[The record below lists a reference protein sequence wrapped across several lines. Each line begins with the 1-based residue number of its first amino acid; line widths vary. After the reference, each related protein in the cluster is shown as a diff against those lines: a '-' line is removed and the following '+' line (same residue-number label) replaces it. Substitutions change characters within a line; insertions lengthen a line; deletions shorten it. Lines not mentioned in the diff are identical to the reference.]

1 MHAEFCIINVC
12 LSQHNIDFFFQGY
25 HGTDKTLIVIFT
37 GCNCF
42 SFAQK
47 QIAKKEMRYFEYK
60 NQFFFLTEAHSLLS
74 GSWMHFNFDI
84 SSAKVKTFQWNL
96 LYKECILMMYT
107 YAIVPSKVV
116 KCLLPWKVL
125 QHEEKVNYVYC
136 KHNSLFPH
144 RNIIRDIQTLIWQ
157 IKQVY
162 NTCIPCMCLTN
173 KQE

>member
-74 GSWMHFNFDI
+74 GSWMHFNFDM
-84 SSAKVKTFQWNL
+84 SSKVKTFQWNF

-107 YAIVPSKVV
+107 CYSTFQGSKMFTT
-116 KCLLPWKVL
+116 LEGTIAY
-125 QHEEKVNYVYC
+125 EEKVNYVYC

-162 NTCIPCMCLTN
+162 NTCIPSMCLTS